1 MKSEIYMLYIHED
14 GWRLTS
20 VEWDE
25 DFVWELKERKVDDQK
40 QSKKIMGACESVDYT
55 YLHKHRVSVH
65 RIFFCTNMNK
75 QK

>member
-25 DFVWELKERKVDDQK
+25 DFVWELKERKVDDPK
-40 QSKKIMGACESVDYT
+40 T
-55 YLHKHRVSVH
+55 
-65 RIFFCTNMNK
+65 K
-75 QK
+75 QKNNGGV